1 MIGQHLLLS
10 KIDKLAAYQSLPRF
24 IILCGPK
31 HSGKHLIAKHIAKK
45 LNATLVDSGIKVDEI
60 RETISLAYKQ
70 SQPTVYLLADAD
82 KMSPAAKNAILKVT
96 EEPPRKAY
104 FIMTLVDLNNTLAT
118 LRSRGTV
125 LTMDI
130 YTPDQILEYATT
142 KGYNFTEDERQTVM
156 GLCTTPGEVD
166 KLASYNVAEFYQ
178 FVETVADNIGKV
190 NGANAF
196 KIGSRLS
203 YKEEDEGYDATLFL
217 RALASVYLNGV
228 QSSPLRTVLSIQAIS
243 KYLAEMNITGINK
256 SATMDM
262 LILELRGIWMPQ

>member
-1 MIGQHLLLS
+1 MIGQKTLLG
-10 KIDKLAAYQSLPRF
+10 KIDRLIAYSLPRF

-70 SQPTVYLLADAD
+70 SEPTVYLLADAD

-118 LRSRGTV
+118 LRSRGAV
-125 LTMDI
+125 LAMDI
-130 YTPDQILEYATT
+130 YNPSELRDYAES
-142 KGYNFTEDERQTVM
+142 KGYKVTLDESVILM
-156 GLCTTPGEVD
+156 NICSTPGEVD
-166 KLASYNVAEFYQ
+166 TLSTYNITEFYN

-203 YKEEDEGYDATLFL
+203 YKEEDEGYDVTLFL
-217 RALASVYLNGV
+217 RALQHVYLSKTND
-228 QSSPLRTVLSIQAIS
+228 SILRRMLSIREIG
-243 KYLAEMNITGINK
+243 KYLAEMNTTGINK

-262 LILELRGIWMPQ
+262 LILELRGIWIS